1 VISLVVYPRLLE
13 LGYAKDVYK
22 LDFAALYPKIE
33 ITHGIFPNLDISGVM
48 EGTLYVVDTVIIL
61 SFLQVQ
67 KKIFIKLKKS

>member
-48 EGTLYVVDTVIIL
+48 EGIPLM
-61 SFLQVQ
+61 
-67 KKIFIKLKKS
+67 